1 MGFFKIKA
9 KKKIMVRV
17 TNIVKLKGAIGIYLS
32 EYEVKIILPDIHPYT
47 LTDAMRMIRKSKN
60 SFLFKN

>member
-1 MGFFKIKA
+1 
-9 KKKIMVRV
+9 MVRV